1 MDKHVTVRVK
11 SGRAMSWPPTD
22 DEHSIAFAYNQAGES
37 YESYADGGADE
48 LFAFDGQHAFGD
60 RTIWSILDGKLRA
73 LRSSGA
79 RSVRIL
85 DLGCGPGTWLCRVV
99 MRASELGFTSIQ
111 ARGIDIAE
119 TQVRRASARG
129 RRLAIAGL
137 ELAFESGDICAQQ
150 PEASLSV
157 DLCLCL
163 YGVLNHIPIDHMPNL
178 LSEVA
183 RVTRGDFIA
192 TMRAK
197 GSMPTIC
204 VDAIE
209 EARWF
214 WHDHRNDLLEAELQ
228 NGRHISFGFH
238 LFDADEIRALSAPSF
253 EMTELRGLDLF
264 HGRFAGDRRW
274 NPSSARTSAG
284 FLRELDRLEH
294 LYCRDPEFLDHAT
307 HLLFVATPRNVVS
320 RSNTCDTRVSHRT
333 R

>member
-137 ELAFESGDICAQQ
+137 ELAFESRRYMRSAAGSFF
-150 PEASLSV
+150 ERRSLS
-157 DLCLCL
+157 L
-163 YGVLNHIPIDHMPNL
+163 P
-178 LSEVA
+178 
-183 RVTRGDFIA
+183 
-192 TMRAK
+192 
-197 GSMPTIC
+197 
-204 VDAIE
+204 
-209 EARWF
+209 
-214 WHDHRNDLLEAELQ
+214 
-228 NGRHISFGFH
+228 
-238 LFDADEIRALSAPSF
+238 
-253 EMTELRGLDLF
+253 LRGSEPYSDRPYAEPTLR
-264 HGRFAGDRRW
+264 GRPRDAGRLHRHYAREGQHADNLRGCDRRG
-274 NPSSARTSAG
+274 SLVLA
-284 FLRELDRLEH
+284 
-294 LYCRDPEFLDHAT
+294 
-307 HLLFVATPRNVVS
+307 
-320 RSNTCDTRVSHRT
+320 
-333 R
+333 